1 VFWSIFCFSYLFEG
15 FLYFLNIFLCFW
27 VVFSFDLAFF
37 ILNWEMVFYSFEVVV
52 CLIEECFLLSL
63 SLV

>member
-37 ILNWEMVFYSFEVVV
+37 ILNWEMVFYSFEVWFV
-52 CLIEECFLLSL
+52 LLKGVFSYL
-63 SLV
+63 